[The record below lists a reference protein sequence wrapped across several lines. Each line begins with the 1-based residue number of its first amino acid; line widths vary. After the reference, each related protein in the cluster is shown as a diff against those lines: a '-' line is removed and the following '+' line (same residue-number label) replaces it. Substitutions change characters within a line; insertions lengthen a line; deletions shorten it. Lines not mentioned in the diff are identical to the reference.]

1 MRGNALLA
9 MMATILFLSVSCGK
23 KATEVYSA
31 PNSQYQAGIIAS
43 CTTKTRAYE
52 IAEELG
58 GQFRVINEE
67 KKLMEFRG
75 IDGEALK
82 ELLPR
87 ARFLQNKVYDSLV
100 ETSSFN
106 VEASYASNEP
116 FHGAGIPIYR
126 NGTSSSYFPHLDQI
140 DGVTTPNGKAGEGV
154 IIAVIDTGVHY
165 NHQDLSPN
173 ILTNSNGNLIGY
185 DFYNGDNY
193 PNDDHGHGTHV
204 AGLAAGTRSGVAP
217 KAKIMPI
224 KVLNSNGQ
232 GDIATI
238 AAGILYALDMGADII
253 NLSLGGVG
261 SQMAQRDIES
271 LISGVRLA
279 EAKGRLLVAAAGN
292 GGDDSV
298 GDCNDEDPI
307 YPSSFQTDSIISVAA
322 VDSYNNLTYYS
333 NYGGSTVHI
342 AAPGGN
348 NNYDGLYSTAING
361 GYLSMAGTSMATPLV
376 SGLAA
381 LIKSSNPNLSSK
393 QIRNIIFSTG
403 KSSNS
408 LQGVTETGKVINVRN
423 AINAI

>member
-1 MRGNALLA
+1 
-9 MMATILFLSVSCGK
+9 
-23 KATEVYSA
+23 
-31 PNSQYQAGIIAS
+31 
-43 CTTKTRAYE
+43 
-52 IAEELG
+52 
-58 GQFRVINEE
+58 
-67 KKLMEFRG
+67 
-75 IDGEALK
+75 
-82 ELLPR
+82 
-87 ARFLQNKVYDSLV
+87 
-100 ETSSFN
+100 
-106 VEASYASNEP
+106 
-116 FHGAGIPIYR
+116 
-126 NGTSSSYFPHLDQI
+126 
-140 DGVTTPNGKAGEGV
+140 
-154 IIAVIDTGVHY
+154 
-165 NHQDLSPN
+165 
-173 ILTNSNGNLIGY
+173 Y

-279 EAKGRLLVAAAGN
+279 ESKGRLLVAAAGN
-292 GGDDSV
+292 GGDDFL

-322 VDSYNNLTYYS
+322 VDSYNNLAYYS

-348 NNYDGLYSTAING
+348 G
-361 GYLSMAGTSMATPLV
+361 GYEGLNSTTIDGSYNYMSGTSMATPLV

-381 LIKSSNPNLSSK
+381 LIKSSNPNLSS
-393 QIRNIIFSTG
+393 
-403 KSSNS
+403 
-408 LQGVTETGKVINVRN
+408 
-423 AINAI
+423 